1 MSVLPEVSDIPA
13 LSVDYFPTPWQA
25 ALFRC
30 WGLADEDRLA
40 RALGATTAQLRAAAG
55 ELGLDASR
63 RADPLWSSRGYL
75 TLIRNTWQLLS
86 FEQTLTLLNLSDAQ
100 LAALLKEDDF
110 LWHKLGQFKP
120 RTPDCRYRPLTEAER
135 ARTREI
141 AAEMAALPECFRH
154 DPAFAFVGELT
165 EEESSSEFS
174 PSASPAPLRTI
185 YSYFALYGDPL
196 STPELDPFPDGLLQR
211 YARMGVKGVWLQG
224 VLYQF
229 LAVCPG

>member
-1 MSVLPEVSDIPA
+1 MSILPEVSGIPA

-40 RALGATTAQLRAAAG
+40 RALGATKEQLRAAAG

-110 LWHKLGQFKP
+110 L
-120 RTPDCRYRPLTEAER
+120 
-135 ARTREI
+135 
-141 AAEMAALPECFRH
+141 
-154 DPAFAFVGELT
+154 
-165 EEESSSEFS
+165 
-174 PSASPAPLRTI
+174 
-185 YSYFALYGDPL
+185 
-196 STPELDPFPDGLLQR
+196 
-211 YARMGVKGVWLQG
+211 
-224 VLYQF
+224 
-229 LAVCPG
+229 